1 MNVEMF
7 WSLIEDAR
15 QQSEANIEKELEL
28 LAQALFPLSLDDIQ
42 EFDRILW
49 TMMAR
54 AYRADLWEA
63 ASLVAFGCTDDGFH
77 DFRDWLIAQGQIIF
91 EKALEDPENLAEIV
105 DKQHRDSIYDGRFTS
120 IAAKVYEQ
128 KTGQEIPESGYREK
142 VELERPL
149 ASDDESAAKY
159 PRIIAKLGAW
169 WVSDE
174 DFG

>member
-7 WSLIEDAR
+7 WSLIEESR
-15 QQSEANIEKELEL
+15 QQSEANKNKQLEWL
-28 LAQALFPLSLDDIQ
+28 TQALLPLPLEDIQ

-49 TMMAR
+49 MMMAR

-63 ASLVAFGCTDDGFH
+63 ADLIACGCTDDGFVR
-77 DFRDWLIAQGQIIF
+77 FQGWLISQGETIY
-91 EKALEDPENLAEIV
+91 ENVLDDPDNLADIV
-105 DKQHRDSIYDGRFTS
+105 DKRQRLHIYSGRMTS
-120 IAAKVYEQ
+120 IAQEVYEQ

-149 ASDDESAAKY
+149 ASDDETPAKY
-159 PRIIAKLGAW
+159 PRIWAKLG
-169 WVSDE
+169 DCTDD